1 MQKNAN
7 NFIGLNIKY
16 LNDREKITQDE
27 FGAVL
32 GLKRGAISSY
42 INKGIKPKYQTIK
55 ILSEKFQIPIDDLLN
70 KDISI
75 LKVEDPGTSGLPGKS
90 VPYWNL
96 PVTAGRS
103 LGEIIGQLKPDGY
116 ISGLP
121 GADMAENILPVTG
134 TSMEP
139 EVPEGALI
147 GVRKMDNWETLNT
160 GRIYL
165 ITTHDDRMIKR
176 IEHDAENE
184 AILWCTSPNYPK
196 FKIYKSDIIE
206 IHRVCFIYFAK

>member
-1 MQKNAN
+1 MKVKGLNDN
-7 NFIGLNIKY
+7 KVTDDLSLSIGLLGKSRKEGRDLSRKLTDQILNFYTDLERTY
-16 LNDREKITQDE
+16 LLTGN
-27 FGAVL
+27 G
-32 GLKRGAISSY
+32 
-42 INKGIKPKYQTIK
+42 NM
-55 ILSEKFQIPIDDLLN
+55 LN
-70 KDISI
+70 PT
-75 LKVEDPGTSGLPGKS
+75 LEDPGISGLPGKS

-121 GADMAENILPVTG
+121 GADMAQNILPVTG

-147 GVRKMDNWETLNT
+147 GVRKMDNLETLNT

-165 ITTHDDRMIKR
+165 IITHDDRMIKR
-176 IEHDAENE
+176 IEHDTENE

>member
-1 MQKNAN
+1 MSVKERITRYLKSKKLSARG
-7 NFIGLNIKY
+7 FSLSIGMSENY
-16 LNDREKITQDE
+16 
-27 FGAVL
+27 
-32 GLKRGAISSY
+32 ISSMKNS
-42 INKGIKPKYQTIK
+42 IQPDV
-55 ILSEKFQIPIDDLLN
+55 IDNIAVHYPDLNTGWLLTGNGEMLN
-70 KDISI
+70 PNF
-75 LKVEDPGTSGLPGKS
+75 EETGRSGLPGKS

-121 GADMAENILPVTG
+121 GADMAQNILPVTG

-147 GVRKMDNWETLNT
+147 GVRKMDNLETLNT

-165 ITTHDDRMIKR
+165 IITHDDRMIKR
-176 IEHDAENE
+176 IEHDTENE

>member
-1 MQKNAN
+1 MSVKERITRYLKSKKLSARG
-7 NFIGLNIKY
+7 FSLSIGMSENY
-16 LNDREKITQDE
+16 
-27 FGAVL
+27 
-32 GLKRGAISSY
+32 ISSMKNS
-42 INKGIKPKYQTIK
+42 IQPDV
-55 ILSEKFQIPIDDLLN
+55 IDNIAVHYPDLNTGWLLTGNGEMLN
-70 KDISI
+70 PNF
-75 LKVEDPGTSGLPGKS
+75 EETGQSGLSDKS

-121 GADMAENILPVTG
+121 GADMAQNILPVTG

-147 GVRKMDNWETLNT
+147 GVRKMDNLETLNT

-165 ITTHDDRMIKR
+165 IITHDDRMIKR
-176 IEHDAENE
+176 IEHDTENE

-206 IHRVCFIYFAK
+206 IQRVCFVYNPK

>member
-1 MQKNAN
+1 MSGKGLMLLTDQQINDHLIENA
-7 NFIGLNIKY
+7 
-16 LNDREKITQDE
+16 
-27 FGAVL
+27 
-32 GLKRGAISSY
+32 
-42 INKGIKPKYQTIK
+42 
-55 ILSEKFQIPIDDLLN
+55 
-70 KDISI
+70 
-75 LKVEDPGTSGLPGKS
+75 

-103 LGEIIGQLKPDGY
+103 IVEIIGQTKPDGY

-121 GADMAENILPVTG
+121 GADMAENILPVIG

-147 GVRKMDNWETLNT
+147 GVRKIDNWETLNT
-160 GRIYL
+160 KRIYL
-165 ITTHDDRMIKR
+165 IITHDDRMIKR

-184 AILWCTSPNYPK
+184 AILWCISPNYQR

-206 IHRVCFIYFAK
+206 IQRVCFVYNAK

>member
-1 MQKNAN
+1 MFDLKLFRKIN
-7 NFIGLNIKY
+7 NLSQEDAAEYFGCKQPFISQI
-16 LNDREKITQDE
+16 E
-27 FGAVL
+27 
-32 GLKRGAISSY
+32 RGERTVPDSY
-42 INKGIKPKYQTIK
+42 ISK
-55 ILSEKFQIPIDDLLN
+55 IRTDRLYDLIPEENNSVLIPDN
-70 KDISI
+70 
-75 LKVEDPGTSGLPGKS
+75 S

-96 PVTAGRS
+96 PVSAGKS
-103 LGEIIGQLKPDGY
+103 VVDIIGQTSPDGY
-116 ISGLP
+116 VTGLP
-121 GADMAENILPVTG
+121 GTDLAENILPVTG

-147 GVRKMDNWETLNT
+147 GVRKMDKWETLNT

-165 ITTHDDRMIKR
+165 IITHDDRMIKR

-206 IHRVCFIYFAK
+206 IQRVCFVYNVK

>member
-1 MQKNAN
+1 M
-7 NFIGLNIKY
+7 
-16 LNDREKITQDE
+16 
-27 FGAVL
+27 
-32 GLKRGAISSY
+32 
-42 INKGIKPKYQTIK
+42 TIK
-55 ILSEKFQIPIDDLLN
+55 ERLIVFIKSLGIGQGAFEKKVGLSNGYVNNIRKSIQPDKLQKIALIYPNLNTGWLMVGDGEMLKPTLEEPGQI
-70 KDISI
+70 
-75 LKVEDPGTSGLPGKS
+75 GFPGKS

-165 ITTHDDRMIKR
+165 IITHDDRMIKR
-176 IEHDAENE
+176 IEHDIENE

-206 IHRVCFIYFAK
+206 IQRVCFVYNAK